1 VLQRANEK
9 SSDFE
14 ANYGK
19 RHKMSKDKHA
29 SAQSDDE
36 FSVIRD
42 FFRIVKAWPCP
53 EDQEASISMLRELQK
68 RAKVKAVEG

>member
-1 VLQRANEK
+1 
-9 SSDFE
+9 
-14 ANYGK
+14 
-19 RHKMSKDKHA
+19 MSKDKHA

-42 FFRIVKAWPCP
+42 FFRIVKAWRRP